1 MPGVQRVCQR
11 KGLDTGN
18 IMFASAVPEPRSWHG
33 GRRHADSSRPTGMV
47 LGLTRSHVGLKFG
60 VLVKTATL
68 RGAQV
73 QSKYLASVNSA
84 GDVPQ
89 NRDQQQSITHTAS
102 LKLSLTLRPG
112 PPAFTST
119 SGAQRVPN
127 TSSGTTSKACV
138 PSGNSVVNQTCSSP
152 MEVVQQQAESGNGS
166 TYARR
171 YLARPH
177 SFGHSSPRP
186 AHQERSEAMDL
197 DVTPL
202 RLQKTGG
209 SRQASPAPA
218 CVPRLNL
225 SSLLGSSSSSTAQPP
240 AETAL
245 QDGGTSGR
253 YTSVLATA
261 ASMPG
266 LAQGGQYSLTG
277 AAHHYKSS
285 ARARMELVKPVS
297 TASMAGLGALHA
309 GQGSSSGS
317 TSARRLSVPTASLA
331 AAPNSARGPSPQAA
345 MDRRELLRQYKAAK
359 ESKAAGPP
367 LPRPPTQPKPLA
379 APANP
384 GAMERAAA
392 TPLPDDT
399 TDTALHSARAPSS
412 VPLPAPLPTA
422 TVPPARTLIPS
433 QTPSLSGTCRAGGP
447 TEFTPG
453 WPAPAAPSAAARG
466 GGGRLSLGACPSY
479 PAAAAAPLPTPVPAH
494 AAEPSTGPSAP
505 VPSTPAAPTAHA
517 AAGPPAPDS
526 LPQSRTE
533 SSSSWGSEQA
543 AAAATAAPS
552 VSHTSSDQGAQAGAG
567 GGLPAYLQAA
577 KSDQVPGVGPPAC
590 LPTPLPTPA
599 GGWPGSSR
607 EGGEGGARGTLGPRP
622 RLPRPS
628 LDPHEPCTPAS
639 WNTPGWAAT
648 PLSALLPAPGTQAVQ
663 TSSQGSV
670 AGGAQG
676 HSHAAQGP
684 RGGAYSGSQPD
695 PGGGGGSSRGGA
707 AAGGGPGD
715 AERGRMGRLS
725 LGAPLA
731 ERGGAGGLSSRH
743 LSASLLITPRTA
755 AAAAAGGGGGAASV
769 GGSQGVDPR
778 QEVRVLRLQELQ
790 WRVVNARM
798 EAAMH
803 ARQQQADQALAAACL
818 TVASLQRSTALAAAL
833 MARGAAVERAG
844 AAAAGQQAALAVW
857 TQMQGV
863 PDSPSARL
871 ASVLQALQDCLT
883 SIPLLGGATCGNASG
898 GQASDLLQLEDVM
911 YRGTAVL
918 AELDFY
924 LAPLIAACAPCPSPM
939 DPPAPPAPTLPD
951 KGSGSSSEGSSCA
964 QVHPAG
970 STPMQWQAA
979 AAAAGWGDRP
989 GQEQQ
994 GQEGG
999 AAPQG
1004 GGVPAAQLLASL
1016 VATVRQELE
1025 LLHQVLRLV
1034 KEVREQQ
1041 LLVASHT
1048 LHLVTMQ
1055 RAGLA

>member
-1 MPGVQRVCQR
+1 
-11 KGLDTGN
+11 
-18 IMFASAVPEPRSWHG
+18 
-33 GRRHADSSRPTGMV
+33 
-47 LGLTRSHVGLKFG
+47 
-60 VLVKTATL
+60 
-68 RGAQV
+68 
-73 QSKYLASVNSA
+73 
-84 GDVPQ
+84 
-89 NRDQQQSITHTAS
+89 
-102 LKLSLTLRPG
+102 
-112 PPAFTST
+112 
-119 SGAQRVPN
+119 
-127 TSSGTTSKACV
+127 
-138 PSGNSVVNQTCSSP
+138 
-152 MEVVQQQAESGNGS
+152 
-166 TYARR
+166 
-171 YLARPH
+171 
-177 SFGHSSPRP
+177 
-186 AHQERSEAMDL
+186 MDL

-261 ASMPG
+261 AAMPG
-266 LAQGGQYSLTG
+266 LAQGGQYSNAG

-297 TASMAGLGALHA
+297 TASMAGLGPQHA
-309 GQGSSSGS
+309 GQGSGSGS

-345 MDRRELLRQYKAAK
+345 MDRRELLRLYKAAK

-399 TDTALHSARAPSS
+399 TDAALHSARGPSS
-412 VPLPAPLPTA
+412 FPLPAPLPTA
-422 TVPPARTLIPS
+422 TVPPARTLTPG
-433 QTPSLSGTCRAGGP
+433 QTPSLSGTGRAAGP
-447 TEFTPG
+447 TECTPG

-479 PAAAAAPLPTPVPAH
+479 PAAAAAPLPTPTAVH
-494 AAEPSTGPSAP
+494 AAEPSTGPSAT

-517 AAGPPAPDS
+517 SAGPPATDS

-543 AAAATAAPS
+543 AAAAS
-552 VSHTSSDQGAQAGAG
+552 VSQTTADQGVQAGAG
-567 GGLPAYLQAA
+567 GGLPAYLPAA
-577 KSDQVPGVGPPAC
+577 KTDQVLGVGHPVC
-590 LPTPLPTPA
+590 LPTPQATPA
-599 GGWPGSSR
+599 GGWPGGSR
-607 EGGEGGARGTLGPRP
+607 EGGEGGARGTLAPRP

-639 WNTPGWAAT
+639 WNPPGWAAT
-648 PLSALLPAPGTQAVQ
+648 PLSALLPAPGTQSVQ

-676 HSHAAQGP
+676 QGHAAQGP
-684 RGGAYSGSQPD
+684 RGGASSGSQPD
-695 PGGGGGSSRGGA
+695 LGGGGSSKGGA

-725 LGAPLA
+725 LSAPLA

-769 GGSQGVDPR
+769 GGSQGGDPR

-857 TQMQGV
+857 TQMQ
-863 PDSPSARL
+863 
-871 ASVLQALQDCLT
+871 
-883 SIPLLGGATCGNASG
+883 
-898 GQASDLLQLEDVM
+898 
-911 YRGTAVL
+911 
-918 AELDFY
+918 
-924 LAPLIAACAPCPSPM
+924 
-939 DPPAPPAPTLPD
+939 
-951 KGSGSSSEGSSCA
+951 
-964 QVHPAG
+964 
-970 STPMQWQAA
+970 
-979 AAAAGWGDRP
+979 
-989 GQEQQ
+989 
-994 GQEGG
+994 
-999 AAPQG
+999 
-1004 GGVPAAQLLASL
+1004 
-1016 VATVRQELE
+1016 VR
-1025 LLHQVLRLV
+1025 
-1034 KEVREQQ
+1034 VR
-1041 LLVASHT
+1041 V
-1048 LHLVTMQ
+1048 
-1055 RAGLA
+1055 